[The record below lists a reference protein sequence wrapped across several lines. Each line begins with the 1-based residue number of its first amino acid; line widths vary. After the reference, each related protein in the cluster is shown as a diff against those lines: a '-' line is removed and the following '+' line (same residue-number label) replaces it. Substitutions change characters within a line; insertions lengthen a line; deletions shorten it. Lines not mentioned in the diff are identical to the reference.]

1 MQDSTDKNRVVAYKI
16 LVFEAIFIVI
26 ISLLL
31 VLGVSVVSAYSV
43 LVGGLAFIIPNAYFI
58 KYVFRYSAA
67 DSPRLALRGFYL
79 GEAIKII
86 VTVLIFTFGFL
97 FVEQLN
103 VLALVLTYIT
113 MLIINLWG
121 NSILLSN
128 PPAKAGEMENKK
140 NGD

>member
-1 MQDSTDKNRVVAYKI
+1 MTDKNKSVAYKI
-16 LVFEAIFIVI
+16 LAFEAVI
-26 ISLLL
+26 TGVIALLL
-31 VLGVSVVSAYSV
+31 ILSVSVASASAV

-86 VTVLIFTFGFL
+86 ATVLIFTFGFL
-97 FVEQLN
+97 IIEQLN
-103 VLALVLTYIT
+103 VPVLVLTYIS
-113 MLIINLWG
+113 MLIVNLWG
-121 NSILLSN
+121 NSKLLSS
-128 PPAKAGEMENKK
+128 PTVKAVEMENKK

>member
-1 MQDSTDKNRVVAYKI
+1 MTDKNKSVAYKI
-16 LVFEAIFIVI
+16 LAFEAVI
-26 ISLLL
+26 TGVIALLL
-31 VLGVSVVSAYSV
+31 ILSVSVASASAV

-86 VTVLIFTFGFL
+86 ATVLIFTFGFL
-97 FVEQLN
+97 IIEQLN
-103 VLALVLTYIT
+103 VPVLVLTYIS
-113 MLIINLWG
+113 MLIVNLWG
-121 NSILLSN
+121 NSKLLSSQTV
-128 PPAKAGEMENKK
+128 KAVEMENKK

>member
-1 MQDSTDKNRVVAYKI
+1 MTDKNKSVAYKI
-16 LVFEAIFIVI
+16 LAFEAVI
-26 ISLLL
+26 TGVIALLL
-31 VLGVSVVSAYSV
+31 VLSVSVASASAV

-86 VTVLIFTFGFL
+86 ATVLIFTFGFL
-97 FVEQLN
+97 IIEQLN
-103 VLALVLTYIT
+103 VPVLVLTYIS
-113 MLIINLWG
+113 MLIVNLWG
-121 NSILLSN
+121 NSKLLSS
-128 PPAKAGEMENKK
+128 PTVKAVEMENKK

>member
-1 MQDSTDKNRVVAYKI
+1 MTDKNKSVAYKI
-16 LVFEAIFIVI
+16 LAFEAVI
-26 ISLLL
+26 KGVIALLL
-31 VLGVSVVSAYSV
+31 ILSVSVASASAV

-86 VTVLIFTFGFL
+86 ATVLIFTFGFL
-97 FVEQLN
+97 IIEQLN
-103 VLALVLTYIT
+103 VPVLVLTYIS
-113 MLIINLWG
+113 MLIVNLWG
-121 NSILLSN
+121 NSKLLSS
-128 PPAKAGEMENKK
+128 PTVKAVEMENKK